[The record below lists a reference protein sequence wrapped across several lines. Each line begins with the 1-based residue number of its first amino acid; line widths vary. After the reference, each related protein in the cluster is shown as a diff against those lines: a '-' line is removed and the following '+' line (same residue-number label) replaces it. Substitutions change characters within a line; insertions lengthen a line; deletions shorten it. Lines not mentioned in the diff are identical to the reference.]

1 MKLAFY
7 PRERDLKDF
16 KQREL
21 IRVWIN
27 PFNDNVENMRLAV
40 AKLELRRSTGG
51 YCDRKGLSVSDPA
64 TSSFNS
70 PFFISSPYLHSLLW
84 VNSLPSRFA

>member
-21 IRVWIN
+21 KRVWIN
-27 PFNDNVENMRLAV
+27 PFNDNVENMRLGV

-51 YCDRKGLSVSDPA
+51 YCDSLEQRRQECELWHWRGGNTFEEHLGDDSV
-64 TSSFNS
+64 
-70 PFFISSPYLHSLLW
+70 
-84 VNSLPSRFA
+84 RFS

>member
-21 IRVWIN
+21 KRVWIN
-27 PFNDNVENMRLAV
+27 PFNDNVENMRLVV

-51 YCDRKGLSVSDPA
+51 YCDGLVKEDK
-64 TSSFNS
+64 N
-70 PFFISSPYLHSLLW
+70 
-84 VNSLPSRFA
+84 VNYGSGEVGTHLKNIWEMIQ

>member
-21 IRVWIN
+21 KRVWIN
-27 PFNDNVENMRLAV
+27 PFNDNVENMRLGV
-40 AKLELRRSTGG
+40 AKLELRRSTEG
-51 YCDRKGLSVSDPA
+51 YCD
-64 TSSFNS
+64 
-70 PFFISSPYLHSLLW
+70 SLGQRRQECELW
-84 VNSLPSRFA
+84 HWSGGNTLKNIWEMIQ

>member
-21 IRVWIN
+21 KRVWIN
-27 PFNDNVENMRLAV
+27 PFNDNVENMRLGV
-40 AKLELRRSTGG
+40 AKLELRRSAGD
-51 YCDRKGLSVSDPA
+51 YCD
-64 TSSFNS
+64 
-70 PFFISSPYLHSLLW
+70 SLGQEDKN
-84 VNSLPSRFA
+84 VNYGTGEVGTHLKNIWEMIQ

>member
-21 IRVWIN
+21 KRVWIN

-51 YCDRKGLSVSDPA
+51 YCDSLVKEDKNVNYGSGEVG
-64 TSSFNS
+64 T
-70 PFFISSPYLHSLLW
+70 YLKNIW
-84 VNSLPSRFA
+84 EMIQ